1 MENYFV
7 QPVGLYNLSKEKN
20 DNYYN
25 YKSKKLLNICYM
37 NSSIQCLFHLKKF
50 TDFILNYECKENKNL
65 NLVNA
70 TKELLFNMIKN
81 KDNLNV
87 ENIKNAMGKIDDR
100 YKYNNQE
107 DANEFISNFL
117 NNLLEETSDKNKFM
131 DKNNNITDKLEKEA
145 YDKFYNKFYKK
156 KGKSLLLNLFY
167 GNLITVKYCKNCGL
181 KSTIKFSAYNMLE
194 LPIYELSKNNT
205 YKTSLDIDKI
215 LDSYFSDSII
225 YDEKCE
231 KCKEKEVCKKNYLYS
246 IPNYLIVFFG
256 RTVNDYEYIDDN
268 IIYSNKLNLNKY
280 LYNNK
285 NNEKNIYKISSII
298 YYSSYG
304 NKKGHYTS
312 LYFDNNK
319 WFYFDDDN
327 FQVFEKLPTNN
338 NENEIIIFY
347 EKKI

>member
-37 NSSIQCLFHLKKF
+37 NSSIQCLFHLNKF

-65 NLVNA
+65 NLLNA
-70 TKELLFNMIKN
+70 TKELLINMIKN

-167 GNLITVKYCKNCGL
+167 GNLITLKYCKNCGL

-205 YKTSLDIDKI
+205 YRTSLDIDKI
-215 LDSYFSDSII
+215 LDSYFSDSNFNQRCRCNRFI
-225 YDEKCE
+225 YM
-231 KCKEKEVCKKNYLYS
+231 KNYLFS
-246 IPNYLIVFFG
+246 IPKYLIIFFG
-256 RTVNDYEYIDDN
+256 RTVNDDEYINDN
-268 IIYSNKLNLNKY
+268 ITYNNKLNLNKY

-285 NNEKNIYKISSII
+285 NNNNYSNYFLECVIEHSGSAKSGYYTCLCKISDIWYFFNDSLKPEKVSSFQSKKAII
-298 YYSSYG
+298 L
-304 NKKGHYTS
+304 
-312 LYFDNNK
+312 LYK
-319 WFYFDDDN
+319 RS
-327 FQVFEKLPTNN
+327 
-338 NENEIIIFY
+338 
-347 EKKI
+347 

>member
-20 DNYYN
+20 DNYYI

-50 TDFILNYECKENKNL
+50 TDFIFNYECIENKYL

-70 TKELLFNMIKN
+70 TKELLINMIKN

-117 NNLLEETSDKNKFM
+117 NNLLEETSDKNKFI
-131 DKNNNITDKLEKEA
+131 DKNNNIIDKLEKEA

-167 GNLITVKYCKNCGL
+167 GNLITVKYCKNCRL
-181 KSTIKFSAYNMLE
+181 KSNIKFSAYNMLE

-205 YKTSLDIDKI
+205 YRTSLDIDKI
-215 LDSYFSDSII
+215 LDSYFSDSIFNQ
-225 YDEKCE
+225 
-231 KCKEKEVCKKNYLYS
+231 KCKCNRLIYMKNYLFS
-246 IPNYLIVFFG
+246 IPNYLIIFFG
-256 RTVNDYEYIDDN
+256 RTVNDNQYINDN
-268 IIYSNKLNLNKY
+268 IIYNDKLNLNKY

-285 NNEKNIYKISSII
+285 NN
-298 YYSSYG
+298 YSNYFLECVILHSG
-304 NKKGHYTS
+304 SAKSGHYTCLCQVS
-312 LYFDNNK
+312 GGWYFFNDSQKPEKVSSFQSKNAIMILYK
-319 WFYFDDDN
+319 RS
-327 FQVFEKLPTNN
+327 
-338 NENEIIIFY
+338 
-347 EKKI
+347 